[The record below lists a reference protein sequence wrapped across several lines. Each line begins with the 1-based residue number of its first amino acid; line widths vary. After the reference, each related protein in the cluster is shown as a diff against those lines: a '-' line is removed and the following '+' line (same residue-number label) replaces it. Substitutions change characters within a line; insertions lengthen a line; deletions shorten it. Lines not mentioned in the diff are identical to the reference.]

1 MTNLV
6 LAFVAGL
13 IVGALIL
20 YLRARSRETI
30 QRDAF
35 KALAGDVLKDS
46 VEQLANINRTVLDKQ
61 QQVASGE
68 LNRQKEAVAGLV
80 KPIGESLEKVGRE
93 ITALEKERAR
103 SHADLVR
110 LMGTLDAAQNALRNE
125 TGNLVKALRRPEVK
139 GRWGELQL
147 KKVVEMAGMV
157 DHVDFVEQASTES
170 DAGRLRPDMIV
181 RLPGGQQVV
190 VDAKAPLDAY
200 LEAAETE
207 DEERKRGLLDDHARH
222 IHDHM
227 KKLGA
232 KNYWREFAEAPEFVV
247 MFLPGE
253 NIFGQALMQ
262 DPSLI
267 EKGVDEKVI
276 PASPTTLIALLRSV
290 AYGWNQQRLA
300 ESAEK
305 ISNLGRDLHKRMRV
319 LGEHFAKLGLNL
331 GRSVDSYNQAVGSLE
346 RQVLPQARKFTEL
359 GAAAAGE
366 IGELPPVDKAVRS
379 LEAPEL
385 APGGD
390 DDPPAA
396 AAQEN
401 SPRTRAKRRGA
412 ARGGRA
418 ASRFVR
424 RCQSMICRM
433 SSAWVVSSRM
443 ASLWVMISGIVRPS
457 SLSDQSSQSP
467 LTWLDGA
474 PISSS

>member
-1 MTNLV
+1 MPMTNLV

-103 SHADLVR
+103 SHAALVR

-390 DDPPAA
+390 DDPPEA

-401 SPRTRAKRRGA
+401 
-412 ARGGRA
+412 
-418 ASRFVR
+418 
-424 RCQSMICRM
+424 
-433 SSAWVVSSRM
+433 
-443 ASLWVMISGIVRPS
+443 
-457 SLSDQSSQSP
+457 
-467 LTWLDGA
+467 
-474 PISSS
+474 

>member
-1 MTNLV
+1 
-6 LAFVAGL
+6 
-13 IVGALIL
+13 
-20 YLRARSRETI
+20 
-30 QRDAF
+30 
-35 KALAGDVLKDS
+35 
-46 VEQLANINRTVLDKQ
+46 
-61 QQVASGE
+61 
-68 LNRQKEAVAGLV
+68 
-80 KPIGESLEKVGRE
+80 
-93 ITALEKERAR
+93 LEKERAR

-110 LMGTLDAAQNALRNE
+110 LMGTLDAAQNALRSE

-147 KKVVEMAGMV
+147 KKVVEMAGMI
-157 DHVDFVEQASTES
+157 DHVDFVEQESTES

-200 LEAAETE
+200 LEAVSAE
-207 DEERKRGLLDDHARH
+207 DEDRRSELLADHARH

-305 ISNLGRDLHKRMRV
+305 ISALGIDLHKRMRT
-319 LGEHFAKLGLNL
+319 LGEHFARMGVNL
-331 GRSVDSYNQAVGSLE
+331 GRTVEFYNKTVGSLE
-346 RQVLPQARKFTEL
+346 RQVLPQARKFTEY
-359 GAAAAGE
+359 GAGAGGD
-366 IGELPPVDKAVRS
+366 IGELPAIDKAVRS

-385 APGGD
+385 TA
-390 DDPPAA
+390 DPDEEGPAA

-401 SPRTRAKRRGA
+401 
-412 ARGGRA
+412 
-418 ASRFVR
+418 
-424 RCQSMICRM
+424 
-433 SSAWVVSSRM
+433 
-443 ASLWVMISGIVRPS
+443 
-457 SLSDQSSQSP
+457 
-467 LTWLDGA
+467 
-474 PISSS
+474 

>member
-379 LEAPEL
+379 LEAPER

-390 DDPPAA
+390 DDPPVAA
-396 AAQEN
+396 ALEN
-401 SPRTRAKRRGA
+401 
-412 ARGGRA
+412 
-418 ASRFVR
+418 
-424 RCQSMICRM
+424 
-433 SSAWVVSSRM
+433 
-443 ASLWVMISGIVRPS
+443 
-457 SLSDQSSQSP
+457 
-467 LTWLDGA
+467 
-474 PISSS
+474 